1 MSKSC
6 LTKLFRIRNI
16 FGSSSQV
23 FVNLRLSF
31 EIFENLP
38 NFSLSGVQSC
48 DLPVTFEESSEIFG
62 NKSKSLNNRQKVVCI
77 IFVR

>member
-6 LTKLFRIRNI
+6 LTKLFRDRNI

-31 EIFENLP
+31 EIFGNLP
-38 NFSLSGVQSC
+38 NFSLSGVKLC
-48 DLPVTFEESSEIFG
+48 DLRVTFEESSKIFG
-62 NKSKSLNNRQKVVCI
+62 KKSKSLNNSHKVVCS
-77 IFVR
+77 IFIK